1 MKKRIL
7 SLLLALV
14 LALSLLP
21 VSALA
26 DEAGGFT
33 VSNFELTYDEDPFAF
48 TTFSYNKEKKVIDV
62 VVGGEDDAETWTIS
76 LALTATGALTDKD
89 GKKLTVG
96 IFEDGSHITSGA
108 FAKKYENKYT
118 AALTGDEWIINSF
131 GSLSTYTLVV
141 GYVDATTANDYT
153 KNRRDYT
160 KYDAKQ
166 EFTLNVKRSASL
178 YRLSVTGC
186 QLSPSFNAGQPKD
199 VYTVYAPKGTTE
211 ITLNLGVNMASQTN
225 VFINNSENAETLSKG
240 KCTVTV
246 PVNGLKNGPLMI
258 PIDLKYTGK
267 DGNGVDSRY
276 TLTVVS
282 AAMPKITTQ
291 PASSVECG
299 KSDSKTISVAAN
311 LPADGGALSYQWY
324 WSSGDTMID
333 GATSNVF
340 TIPTDHSYF
349 GSVYCKVTNTVD
361 GESYAVNSEKCI
373 ITVNPTTITAPVV
386 SGPVGGG
393 ACKIGG
399 QLTLT
404 ASESHVDV
412 YGIEKPVCRWYKNTI
427 DSTMGG
433 VYIGESDF
441 VVKGEENVSE
451 FAVPTELVPGTYYYY
466 CAVTLTA
473 SKNAGV
479 TATTVS
485 SATQSITYESY
496 DGIMGDMF
504 QGTGTKENPYQI
516 HTAEELELV
525 KYLVNEK
532 GLSFSG
538 MYFKFMNDIT
548 LPADWTPMGCTKDGT
563 HDIKKG
569 ENLNAFSGILD
580 GNGKTLTVPK
590 GGLPL
595 LGYVNGAEVRN
606 LNIYGEEINGYGL
619 VNNLEGV
626 GLSGSAIVIDHVTL
640 KSGTKTLKAGLIGS
654 NINTNIYAGCSATFV
669 VTIRNCTVE
678 KGVVIGYDGTQSEI
692 GSFAG
697 RMLGTIE
704 NCVSYAEVKG
714 VNYVGGIIATRD
726 NALGVCD
733 VRNCTF
739 NGTVTAIGEYAGGI
753 VGGGYNANASAPN
766 GVRITIENCVATG
779 TVSGV
784 KNVGGILGGDEYVA
798 QAWDS
803 YSLTGNTFSGKVSGQ
818 ENVGG
823 IIGYYRSLNKF
834 DNISNNIYAA
844 DCGATKGIAAVQYV
858 DTNQFA
864 NLTEKDGTIYFN
876 TSKMEINMRD
886 TNTLYLYANDGT
898 LMKGPTVR
906 GCDWKANLNRTDDPL
921 GKDAVK
927 LCRSTNESLLPDDN
941 GAGTPGNAPATGDT
955 GVLVWVIALPVT
967 ILAATFVLKRKER
980 EA

>member
-14 LALSLLP
+14 LAVSLLP
-21 VSALA
+21 MSVLA

-33 VSNFELTYDEDPFAF
+33 VKKIEHTDRTNSPF
-48 TTFSYNKEKKVIDV
+48 TVSECNKDTKTVSV
-62 VVGGEDDAETWTIS
+62 VADAEAKGMMIS
-76 LALTATGALTDKD
+76 LSLTAEGDFTRD
-89 GKKLTVG
+89 GRQLYAGVFDGNTHKVSGKFDATKKTV
-96 IFEDGSHITSGA
+96 
-108 FAKKYENKYT
+108 
-118 AALTGDEWIINSF
+118 
-131 GSLSTYTLVV
+131 SLSGSSWISNSYGTVKNYKLVV
-141 GYVDATTANDYT
+141 GYVDTSN
-153 KNRRDYT
+153 KNNA
-160 KYDAKQ
+160 KNAENYDMKQ
-166 EFTLNVKRSASL
+166 TFTVQVKRSAALNAFSVQTAEGDSL
-178 YRLSVTGC
+178 LLT
-186 QLSPSFNAGQPKD
+186 PSFSTMKPNNN
-199 VYTVYAPKGTTE
+199 YTVEVPRDTGEIKLKLGTKSASLTDIYINGAKATAVEGLYTVSVRDLEKGE
-211 ITLNLGVNMASQTN
+211 V
-225 VFINNSENAETLSKG
+225 K
-240 KCTVTV
+240 
-246 PVNGLKNGPLMI
+246 I
-258 PIDLKYTGK
+258 PIDLKYNKTDGK
-267 DGNGVDSRY
+267 GVDSTY
-276 TLTVVS
+276 TLTVKS
-282 AAMPKITTQ
+282 APVPEITAQ
-291 PASSVECG
+291 PVSSVECG
-299 KSDSKTISVAAN
+299 KGDSKTIRVEAKAAE
-311 LPADGGALSYQWY
+311 GGTLSYQWC
-324 WSSGDTMID
+324 WMGGSKIE
-333 GATSNVF
+333 GAVNSEF
-340 TIPTDHSYF
+340 TIPTDHSYLD
-349 GSVYCKVTNTVD
+349 SVYCEVTNTVS
-361 GESYAVNSEKCI
+361 GKGYAVNSEKCI
-373 ITVNPTTITAPVV
+373 ITVNPTTITAPAV
-386 SGPVGGG
+386 SGPAGGG
-393 ACKIGG
+393 TCKIGG

-404 ASESHVDV
+404 ASESHADV
-412 YGIEKPVCRWYKNTI
+412 YGIEKPVCRWYKNTV
-427 DSTMGG
+427 DSTTGG

-451 FAVPTELVPGTYYYY
+451 FVVPTELVPGTYYYY
-466 CAVTLTA
+466 CAVALTA

-485 SATQSITYESY
+485 SMTQSITYESY

-504 QGTGTKENPYQI
+504 RGTGTKESPYQI
-516 HTAEELELV
+516 HTAEELKLV

-538 MYFKFMNDIT
+538 MYFKLMNDIT

-692 GSFAG
+692 GSIAG

-739 NGTVTAIGEYAGGI
+739 NGTVTATGEYAGGI
-753 VGGGYNANASAPN
+753 VGGGYNANDSAPN

-844 DCGATKGIAAVQYV
+844 DCGAEKGIGAVVYV
-858 DTNQFA
+858 DTSYA
-864 NLTEKDGTIYFN
+864 NPTKVDGVLYFN
-876 TSKMEINMRD
+876 T
-886 TNTLYLYANDGT
+886 ANG
-898 LMKGPTVR
+898 VS
-906 GCDWKANLNRTDDPL
+906 GCPKVNGCIWKANHNRTDDPL

-941 GAGTPGNAPATGDT
+941 GAGTPGATTPATGDT
-955 GVLVWVIALPVT
+955 GVLVWAIALPVT
-967 ILAATFVLKRKER
+967 ALAAAFVLKRKER

>member
-14 LALSLLP
+14 MAVSLLP
-21 VSALA
+21 MSALA

-33 VSNFELTYDEDPFAF
+33 VKEIGHTDRTNSPF
-48 TTFSYNKEKKVIDV
+48 TVSKYNKETKTVSV
-62 VVGGEDDAETWTIS
+62 VVDAEAKGMMIS
-76 LALTATGALTDKD
+76 LSLTAEGNFTHD
-89 GKKLTVG
+89 GKQLYAGVFDGNTHKVSGKFDATKKTV
-96 IFEDGSHITSGA
+96 
-108 FAKKYENKYT
+108 
-118 AALTGDEWIINSF
+118 
-131 GSLSTYTLVV
+131 SLSGSSWISNSYGTVKNYKLVV
-141 GYVDATTANDYT
+141 GYVDTSN
-153 KNRRDYT
+153 KNNA
-160 KYDAKQ
+160 KNAENYDMKQ
-166 EFTLNVKRSASL
+166 TFSVQVKRSAALNAFSVQTAEGDSL
-178 YRLSVTGC
+178 LLT
-186 QLSPSFNAGQPKD
+186 PSFSTMKPNNN
-199 VYTVYAPKGTTE
+199 YTVEVPRETGEIKLKLGTRS
-211 ITLNLGVNMASQTN
+211 ASLTDIY
-225 VFINNSENAETLSKG
+225 INGAKATAVEGRYTVSVRDLENGEVK
-240 KCTVTV
+240 
-246 PVNGLKNGPLMI
+246 I
-258 PIDLKYTGK
+258 PIDLKYNKT
-267 DGNGVDSRY
+267 DGNGVDSTY
-276 TLTVVS
+276 TLTVKSAPVPEITAQPVS
-282 AAMPKITTQ
+282 SI
-291 PASSVECG
+291 ECG
-299 KSDSKTISVAAN
+299 KGDSKKTIRVEAKAAE
-311 LPADGGALSYQWY
+311 GGTLSYQWY
-324 WSSGDTMID
+324 WMGGSKIEDAVNSEL
-333 GATSNVF
+333 
-340 TIPTDHSYF
+340 TIPTDHSYLD
-349 GSVYCKVTNTVD
+349 SVYCEVTNTVSGKD
-361 GESYAVNSEKCI
+361 YVVKSEKCI

-393 ACKIGG
+393 TCKVGG

-412 YGIEKPVCRWYKNTI
+412 YGIEKPVCRWYKNTV

-466 CAVTLTA
+466 CTVTLTA

-834 DNISNNIYAA
+834 DNISNNVYAA

-864 NLTEKDGTIYFN
+864 NLTEKDGTTYFN
-876 TSKMEINMRD
+876 TSKMEINRQD

-898 LMKGPTVR
+898 LMKGPTVQ
-906 GCDWKANLNRTDDPL
+906 GCDWKANHNRTDDPL

-941 GAGTPGNAPATGDT
+941 GAGTPGNTPATGDT

-967 ILAATFVLKRKER
+967 ILAAAFVLKHKER

>member
-7 SLLLALV
+7 SLLLALI
-14 LALSLLP
+14 LAVSLLP
-21 VSALA
+21 MSVLA
-26 DEAGGFT
+26 DDAGGFT
-33 VSNFELTYDEDPFAF
+33 VKEITHTDRTNSPFTACEYDKD
-48 TTFSYNKEKKVIDV
+48 TKTVIMV
-62 VVGGEDDAETWTIS
+62 ADAEAKGMMLS
-76 LALTATGALTDKD
+76 LSLTAEGDFTHD
-89 GKKLTVG
+89 GKQLYAG
-96 IFEDGSHITSGA
+96 IFDGNTHKVSGKVDA
-108 FAKKYENKYT
+108 TKKT
-118 AALTGDEWIINSF
+118 V
-131 GSLSTYTLVV
+131 SLSGSSWISNNYGTVKSYTLVV
-141 GYVDATTANDYT
+141 GYVDTSD
-153 KNRRDYT
+153 KNNA
-160 KYDAKQ
+160 KNAENYDMKQ
-166 EFTLNVKRSASL
+166 TFTVQVKRSATLNAFSVQTAAGDSL
-178 YRLSVTGC
+178 LLT
-186 QLSPSFNAGQPKD
+186 PSFSTMKPNNN
-199 VYTVYAPKGTTE
+199 YTVEVPRDTGEIKLKLGTKSASLTDIYINGAKATAVEGLYTVSVRGLENGE
-211 ITLNLGVNMASQTN
+211 I
-225 VFINNSENAETLSKG
+225 K
-240 KCTVTV
+240 
-246 PVNGLKNGPLMI
+246 I
-258 PIDLKYTGK
+258 PIDLKYNKT
-267 DGNGVDSRY
+267 DGNGVDSTY
-276 TLTVVS
+276 TLTVKS
-282 AAMPKITTQ
+282 APMPEITAQ
-291 PASSVECG
+291 PVSSVECG
-299 KSDSKTISVAAN
+299 KGESKTIRVEAKAAE
-311 LPADGGALSYQWY
+311 GGTLSYQWY
-324 WSSGDTMID
+324 WMGGTKIE
-333 GATSNVF
+333 GAVNNEL
-340 TIPTDHSYF
+340 TIPTDHAYLD
-349 GSVYCKVTNTVD
+349 SVYCEVTNTVS
-361 GESYAVNSEKCI
+361 GNNYVVKSASCI

-386 SGPVGGG
+386 SGPTGGG
-393 ACKIGG
+393 TCKIGG

-412 YGIEKPVCRWYKNTI
+412 YGIEKPVCKWYKNTV
-427 DSTMGG
+427 DSTTGG
-433 VYIGESDF
+433 VYIGASEF

-473 SKNAGV
+473 SKDAGV

-485 SATQSITYESY
+485 SGMQSITYESY

-504 QGTGTKENPYQI
+504 QGTGTKEDPYLI
-516 HTAEELELV
+516 HNAEELELV

-532 GLSFSG
+532 ALSFSG
-538 MYFKFMNDIT
+538 MYFKLMNDIT

-595 LGYVNGAEVRN
+595 LGYVRGAEVRN

-669 VTIRNCTVE
+669 VAIRNCMAE

-726 NALGVCD
+726 NALGVCT
-733 VRNCTF
+733 VRSCTF
-739 NGTVTAIGEYAGGI
+739 NGTVTATGEYAGGI
-753 VGGGYNANASAPN
+753 VGGGYNANDSAPN
-766 GVRITIENCVATG
+766 GVRITIENCIAAG

-834 DNISNNIYAA
+834 DNISGNVYAA
-844 DCGATKGIAAVQYV
+844 DCGAKKGIGAVAYV
-858 DTNQFA
+858 DTSYENPTQA
-864 NLTEKDGTIYFN
+864 DGVLYFN
-876 TSKMEINMRD
+876 TAE
-886 TNTLYLYANDGT
+886 GT
-898 LMKGPTVR
+898 SACPKVKW
-906 GCDWKANLNRTDDPL
+906 CDWKPNHNRTDDPL
-921 GKDAVK
+921 GADAEK
-927 LCRSTNESLLPDDN
+927 LCYTDKPGDGGNNGGTN
-941 GAGTPGNAPATGDT
+941 TPATSDS
-955 GVLVWVIALPVT
+955 GVMAWLVALPVT
-967 ILAATFVLKRKER
+967 ALGAALVLTKKKR

>member
-14 LALSLLP
+14 LAVSLLP
-21 VSALA
+21 MSALA

-33 VSNFELTYDEDPFAF
+33 VKEIGHTDITKSPF
-48 TTFSYNKEKKVIDV
+48 TVSKYNKETNTVSV
-62 VVGGEDDAETWTIS
+62 VADAEAKGMMIS
-76 LALTATGALTDKD
+76 LSLTAEGNFTHD
-89 GKKLTVG
+89 GKQLYAGVFEGNTHKVSGKFDATKKTV
-96 IFEDGSHITSGA
+96 
-108 FAKKYENKYT
+108 
-118 AALTGDEWIINSF
+118 
-131 GSLSTYTLVV
+131 SLSGSSWISNSYGTVKNYKLVV
-141 GYVDATTANDYT
+141 GYVDTSN
-153 KNRRDYT
+153 KNNA
-160 KYDAKQ
+160 KNAENYDMKQ
-166 EFTLNVKRSASL
+166 TFTVQVKRSAALNAFSVQTAEGDSL
-178 YRLSVTGC
+178 LLT
-186 QLSPSFNAGQPKD
+186 PSFSTMKPNNN
-199 VYTVYAPKGTTE
+199 YTVEVPRDTGKIKLKLGTKS
-211 ITLNLGVNMASQTN
+211 ASLTDIY
-225 VFINNSENAETLSKG
+225 INGAKATAVEGLY
-240 KCTVTV
+240 TV
-246 PVNGLKNGPLMI
+246 PVRGLENGEVKI
-258 PIDLKYTGK
+258 PIDLKYNKT
-267 DGNGVDSRY
+267 DGNGVDSTY
-276 TLTVVS
+276 TLTVKS
-282 AAMPKITTQ
+282 APVPEITAQ
-291 PASSVECG
+291 PVSSVECG
-299 KSDSKTISVAAN
+299 KGDSKTIRVEAKAAE
-311 LPADGGALSYQWY
+311 GGTLSYQWY
-324 WSSGDTMID
+324 WMGGSKIE
-333 GATSNVF
+333 GAVNSEF
-340 TIPTDHSYF
+340 TIPTDHSYLD
-349 GSVYCKVTNTVD
+349 SVYCEVTNTVS
-361 GESYAVNSEKCI
+361 GKGYAVNSEKCI
-373 ITVNPTTITAPVV
+373 ITVNPTTITAPAV
-386 SGPVGGG
+386 SGPAGGG

-404 ASESHVDV
+404 ASESHADV
-412 YGIEKPVCRWYKNTI
+412 YGIEKPVCRWYKNTV
-427 DSTMGG
+427 DSTTGG

-451 FAVPTELVPGTYYYY
+451 FTVPTELVPGTYYYY

-714 VNYVGGIIATRD
+714 VNYVGGIIGTRD

-739 NGTVTAIGEYAGGI
+739 NGTVTATGEYAGGI
-753 VGGGYNANASAPN
+753 VGGGYNANDSAPN

-844 DCGATKGIAAVQYV
+844 DCGAEKGIGAVAYV
-858 DTNQFA
+858 DTSYA
-864 NLTEKDGTIYFN
+864 NPTKADGVLYFN
-876 TSKMEINMRD
+876 T
-886 TNTLYLYANDGT
+886 ANG
-898 LMKGPTVR
+898 VS
-906 GCDWKANLNRTDDPL
+906 GCPKVNGCIWKANHNRTDDPL

-941 GAGTPGNAPATGDT
+941 GAGTPGNTPATGDT
-955 GVLVWVIALPVT
+955 GVLAWVIALPVT
-967 ILAATFVLKRKER
+967 ILAAAFVLKRKER

>member
-14 LALSLLP
+14 MAVSLLP
-21 VSALA
+21 VNIFADSGEAKPAAKINHGYVTGLKFAINGNEVQPSSFETNTPSYGVVLPDTLSSSLFSMTLSEELLAKAAQTSNNIAVMAQDEDGNILGKSGKTVVRNGGANSGILMKFLKSLTLGKQQKVYLSVGVPTADGTSVSDDCDTYELRISRRASASALA
-26 DEAGGFT
+26 VQVDGKT
-33 VSNFELTYDEDPFAF
+33 V
-48 TTFSYNKEKKVIDV
+48 TTTPSFIAKNSL
-62 VVGGEDDAETWTIS
+62 GGEYSVLLDMTEQQATAADIK
-76 LALTATGALTDKD
+76 LKLTAKTAKD
-89 GKKLTVG
+89 TAIYIGGQKQATEADSLYP
-96 IFEDGSHITSGA
+96 ITITAADIKNNAVKVPFSI
-108 FAKKYENKYT
+108 KYE
-118 AALTGDEWIINSF
+118 
-131 GSLSTYTLVV
+131 
-141 GYVDATTANDYT
+141 
-153 KNRRDYT
+153 
-160 KYDAKQ
+160 
-166 EFTLNVKRSASL
+166 
-178 YRLSVTGC
+178 
-186 QLSPSFNAGQPKD
+186 
-199 VYTVYAPKGTTE
+199 
-211 ITLNLGVNMASQTN
+211 
-225 VFINNSENAETLSKG
+225 
-240 KCTVTV
+240 
-246 PVNGLKNGPLMI
+246 
-258 PIDLKYTGK
+258 
-267 DGNGVDSRY
+267 GNGVAVGTDYCLVIKLKDYSP
-276 TLTVVS
+276 T
-282 AAMPKITTQ
+282 ITTQ
-291 PASSVECG
+291 PASVTY
-299 KSDSKTISVAAN
+299 SKGDTLQPLLVKATV
-311 LPADGGALSYQWY
+311 PEGGALSYQWY
-324 WSSGDTMID
+324 TGFDATEKNKIEGAVSAIFTPPMDTTYSCSGR
-333 GATSNVF
+333 
-340 TIPTDHSYF
+340 YF
-349 GSVYCKVTNTVD
+349 CRVTNTVGQTTYQTD
-361 GESYAVNSEKCI
+361 SEAAI
-373 ITVNPTTITAPVV
+373 ICVNPTTIDPAVI
-386 SGPVGGG
+386 SE
-393 ACKIGG
+393 
-399 QLTLT
+399 LTGHYICLAGDPNT
-404 ASESHVDV
+404 VTLSVSESSKDQ
-412 YGIEKPVCRWYKNTI
+412 YGMNAAVCKWYKNTVN
-427 DSTMGG
+427 STVGG
-433 VYIGESDF
+433 TL
-441 VVKGEENVSE
+441 VKEEN
-451 FAVPTELVPGTYYYY
+451 FKQLPADPTYRSSFMPAAEEPGTYYYY
-466 CAVTLTA
+466 CEVVLTVAKSLGLNTPPAVTTSGIVRIDFEAVADHVNL
-473 SKNAGV
+473 
-479 TATTVS
+479 
-485 SATQSITYESY
+485 
-496 DGIMGDMF
+496 DG
-504 QGTGTKENPYQI
+504 QGTKDAPYQI
-516 HTAEELELV
+516 KTATDLKKLHTW
-525 KYLVNEK
+525 VNK
-532 GLSFSG
+532 NGWAMSGL
-538 MYFKFMNDIT
+538 YFKMMNDIT
-548 LPADWTPMGCTKDGT
+548 LPADWTPMGCTKDGSI
-563 HDIKKG
+563 DIKRG
-569 ENLNAFSGILD
+569 ENLHAFSGILD

-844 DCGATKGIAAVQYV
+844 DCGADKGIGAVAYV
-858 DTNQFA
+858 DTSYA
-864 NLTEKDGTIYFN
+864 NPTKADGVLYFN
-876 TSKMEINMRD
+876 T
-886 TNTLYLYANDGT
+886 ANG
-898 LMKGPTVR
+898 VS
-906 GCDWKANLNRTDDPL
+906 GCPKVNGCIWKANHNRTDDPL

-941 GAGTPGNAPATGDT
+941 GAGTPATGDT

-967 ILAATFVLKRKER
+967 ALAAAFVLKRKER